1 MAREQ
6 LTMTEPYNWNEFTD
20 RATLEHALADTI
32 VNRLASSITK
42 RGEALIAVSGG
53 NTPKKLFQVLS
64 NAKLAWDRVIVTLV
78 DERFVPPS
86 SPRSNA
92 ALVSQNL
99 LQNKASA
106 ARFVPLY
113 KDGMSLERAASSDSA
128 DMLALPWPA
137 DVVILG
143 MGLDGHTASFFPDAD
158 NLASLLDPASTRT
171 VLPVHAQSAGEP
183 RLTLS
188 AARILGAEFVALHI
202 EGPDKR
208 TVFEQAMTNEP
219 RKPIRSVIDAVP
231 KPVEVFWAP

>member
-1 MAREQ
+1 MARKQ
-6 LTMTEPYNWNEFTD
+6 LTMAEPYNWKEFTD
-20 RATLEHALADTI
+20 RTTLERSLADTI

-42 RGEALIAVSGG
+42 RGKALIAVSGG

-64 NAKLAWDRVIVTLV
+64 NADLAWDRVIVTLV

-92 ALVSQNL
+92 ALVSENL
-99 LQNKASA
+99 LQNKAAA

-113 KDGMSLERAASSDSA
+113 KDATSLEDAASSDSV
-128 DMLALPWPA
+128 DMQTLPWPA

-143 MGLDGHTASFFPDAD
+143 MGLDGHTASFFPDAG
-158 NLASLLDPASTRT
+158 NLASLLDSASTRT

-188 AARILGAEFVALHI
+188 AARILCAGFLALHI
-202 EGPDKR
+202 EGSEKR
-208 TVFEQAMTNEP
+208 AAFEQAMTNEP
-219 RKPIRSVIDAVP
+219 KKPIRSVIEAAP